1 MIFLHTNLFMQTKL
15 PLCKLGQHLE
25 GIWTTGP
32 CLKELIYYKKIQTS
46 ENVNG
51 LMNER
56 NEGLEVVCSADGL
69 ENIPESCN
77 AVLVVPYCLEDPL
90 GKLAEESQVKIVAKG

>member
-1 MIFLHTNLFMQTKL
+1 MTLFHANLFMQTKL

-32 CLKELIYYKKIQTS
+32 LSKGADILKKIQTS

-51 LMNER
+51 LIHER
-56 NEGLEVVCSADGL
+56 N
-69 ENIPESCN
+69 
-77 AVLVVPYCLEDPL
+77 
-90 GKLAEESQVKIVAKG
+90 